1 MRLVIRVSAKLF
13 GKKAHAMKRTA
24 KSKFVISLALL
35 LGTGMVSSVSAGT
48 GDLGIGKTTLGTVIV
63 DGKGMTAYYYLPD
76 VPNSGVSSCTGGC
89 LVHWPAIT
97 SKTATPVVD
106 GVTAKVSVIPGSNQI
121 LINGR
126 PIYTFAGDQ
135 SVGQTNGQGIG
146 GVWYV
151 ISPAGVELN
160 ATELAKESAKP
171 SASPSPTPTITHKA
185 TPKPKVKV
193 TKKPKPKKSTAHSYY
208 GR

>member
-1 MRLVIRVSAKLF
+1 MIKKKFGTRLIFCLTLLVGVNTISPVSA
-13 GKKAHAMKRTA
+13 
-24 KSKFVISLALL
+24 
-35 LGTGMVSSVSAGT
+35 AG
-48 GDLGIGKTTLGTVIV
+48 GDLGVGTTTLGTIIV
-63 DGKGMTAYYYLPD
+63 DGKGMSAYYYLPD

-89 LVHWPAIT
+89 LIHWPAIT
-97 SKTATPVVD
+97 STSVTPLVQ
-106 GVTAKVSVIPGSNQI
+106 GVTAKVSVIPTSNQI

-135 SVGQTNGQGIG
+135 KVGDVNGQGIG

-160 ATELAKESAKP
+160 PTELAKEGSQP
-171 SASPSPTPTITHKA
+171 SASPTPTSTPTAHKV
-185 TPKPKVKV
+185 TTKPKVKS
-193 TKKPKPKKSTAHSYY
+193 KKKVKPKKVSSYY

>member
-1 MRLVIRVSAKLF
+1 MIKKKFGTRLIFCLTLLVGVNTISPVSA
-13 GKKAHAMKRTA
+13 
-24 KSKFVISLALL
+24 
-35 LGTGMVSSVSAGT
+35 AG
-48 GDLGIGKTTLGTVIV
+48 GDLGVGTTTLGTIIV
-63 DGKGMTAYYYLPD
+63 DGKGMSAYYYLPD

-97 SKTATPVVD
+97 STSVTPLVQ
-106 GVTAKVSVIPGSNQI
+106 GVTAKVSVIPTSNQI

-135 SVGQTNGQGIG
+135 KVGDVNGQGIG

-160 ATELAKESAKP
+160 PTELAKEGSQP
-171 SASPSPTPTITHKA
+171 SASPTPTSTPTAHKV
-185 TPKPKVKV
+185 TTKPKVKS
-193 TKKPKPKKSTAHSYY
+193 KKKVKPKKVSSYY

>member
-1 MRLVIRVSAKLF
+1 MIKKKFGTRLLFCLTLLVGVNTISPVSA
-13 GKKAHAMKRTA
+13 
-24 KSKFVISLALL
+24 
-35 LGTGMVSSVSAGT
+35 AG
-48 GDLGIGKTTLGTVIV
+48 GDLGVGTTTLGTIIV
-63 DGKGMTAYYYLPD
+63 DGKGMSAYYYLPD

-89 LVHWPAIT
+89 LIHWPAIT
-97 SKTATPVVD
+97 STSVAPLVQ
-106 GVTAKVSVIPGSNQI
+106 GVTAKVSVIPTSNQI

-135 SVGQTNGQGIG
+135 KVGDVNGQGIG

-160 ATELAKESAKP
+160 PTELAKEGSQP
-171 SASPSPTPTITHKA
+171 SASPTPTS
-185 TPKPKVKV
+185 TPTAYKVTTKPKVKS
-193 TKKPKPKKSTAHSYY
+193 KKKVKPKKVSSYY

>member
-1 MRLVIRVSAKLF
+1 MNTISPVSA
-13 GKKAHAMKRTA
+13 
-24 KSKFVISLALL
+24 
-35 LGTGMVSSVSAGT
+35 AG
-48 GDLGIGKTTLGTVIV
+48 GDLGVGTTTLGTIIV
-63 DGKGMTAYYYLPD
+63 DGKGMSAYYYLPD

-89 LVHWPAIT
+89 LIHWPAIT
-97 SKTATPVVD
+97 STSVTPLVQ
-106 GVTAKVSVIPGSNQI
+106 GVTAKVSVIPTSNQI

-135 SVGQTNGQGIG
+135 KVGDVNGQGIG

-160 ATELAKESAKP
+160 PTELAKEGSQP
-171 SASPSPTPTITHKA
+171 SASPTPTSTPTAHKV
-185 TPKPKVKV
+185 TTKPKVKS
-193 TKKPKPKKSTAHSYY
+193 KKKVKPKKVSSYY

>member
-1 MRLVIRVSAKLF
+1 MIKKKFGTRLLFCLTLLVGVNTISPVSA
-13 GKKAHAMKRTA
+13 
-24 KSKFVISLALL
+24 
-35 LGTGMVSSVSAGT
+35 AG
-48 GDLGIGKTTLGTVIV
+48 GDLGVGTTTLGTIIV
-63 DGKGMTAYYYLPD
+63 DGKGMSAYYYLPD

-97 SKTATPVVD
+97 STSVTPLVQ
-106 GVTAKVSVIPGSNQI
+106 GVTAKVSVIPTSNQI

-135 SVGQTNGQGIG
+135 KVGDVNGQGIG

-160 ATELAKESAKP
+160 PTELAKEGSQP
-171 SASPSPTPTITHKA
+171 SASPTPTSTPTAHKV
-185 TPKPKVKV
+185 TTKPKVKS
-193 TKKPKPKKSTAHSYY
+193 KKKVKPKKVSSYY

>member
-1 MRLVIRVSAKLF
+1 MIKKKFGTRLLFCLTLLVGVNTISPVSA
-13 GKKAHAMKRTA
+13 
-24 KSKFVISLALL
+24 
-35 LGTGMVSSVSAGT
+35 AG
-48 GDLGIGKTTLGTVIV
+48 GDLGVGTTTLGTIIV
-63 DGKGMTAYYYLPD
+63 DGKGMSAYYYLPD

-89 LVHWPAIT
+89 LIHWPAIT
-97 SKTATPVVD
+97 STSVTPLVQ
-106 GVTAKVSVIPGSNQI
+106 GVTAKVSVIPTSNQI

-135 SVGQTNGQGIG
+135 KVGDVNGQGIG

-160 ATELAKESAKP
+160 PTELAKEGSQP
-171 SASPSPTPTITHKA
+171 SASPTPTSTPTAHKV
-185 TPKPKVKV
+185 TTKPKVKS
-193 TKKPKPKKSTAHSYY
+193 KKKVKPKKVSSYY

>member
-1 MRLVIRVSAKLF
+1 MIKKKFGTRLLFCLTLLVGVNTISPVSA
-13 GKKAHAMKRTA
+13 
-24 KSKFVISLALL
+24 
-35 LGTGMVSSVSAGT
+35 AG
-48 GDLGIGKTTLGTVIV
+48 GDLGVGTTTLGTIIV
-63 DGKGMTAYYYLPD
+63 DGKGMSAYYYLPD

-89 LVHWPAIT
+89 LIHWPAIT
-97 SKTATPVVD
+97 STSVTPLVQ
-106 GVTAKVSVIPGSNQI
+106 GLTAKVSVIPTSNQI

-135 SVGQTNGQGIG
+135 KVGDVNGQGIG

-160 ATELAKESAKP
+160 PTELAKEGSQP
-171 SASPSPTPTITHKA
+171 SASPTPTSTPTAHKV
-185 TPKPKVKV
+185 TTKPKVKS
-193 TKKPKPKKSTAHSYY
+193 KKKVKPKKVSSYY